1 MGASKPICC
10 AIRCTA
16 DYSGGDSFGPE
27 FTYHSTTTI
36 TEGNPMDF
44 KLGQVLGL
52 MARTMPFLV
61 FRFLIYFAI
70 TLAYI
75 LLTGIGAGIG
85 WGIGRIATED
95 PAGFSLFGG
104 IIGFGIMSAIA
115 YMLRE
120 YLLYMV
126 KAGHIAVLV
135 ELMEGKEL
143 PQGRGQIDHAQKV
156 VRERFFESSVLF
168 GVDQLIKVVLRAFNR
183 IFFTVTSFIPIPGL
197 RNLVKFINT
206 VINLSL
212 TYLDEVILAYNIR
225 TNSQNPWRSSRTAL
239 ILYAQNYKAFL
250 KNAFFLAFLIW
261 GLTFLVFLLILGPVL
276 AVVTFIPALAGPLT
290 LIFAL
295 VFAWGVKQAV
305 IEPIAMTALM
315 QVFFKVT
322 EGQQPNPE
330 WENKLEGVSKKFG
343 EFGKKAADWDRE
355 KGTSP
360 QPSDEP
366 PQGGTPAP
374 QT

>member
-1 MGASKPICC
+1 
-10 AIRCTA
+10 
-16 DYSGGDSFGPE
+16 
-27 FTYHSTTTI
+27 
-36 TEGNPMDF
+36 MDF
-44 KLGQVLGL
+44 RIGEILGL
-52 MARTMPFLV
+52 MGKTMPFLV

-70 TLAYI
+70 TFAYI

-85 WGIGRIATED
+85 YGIGMIGGE
-95 PAGFSLFGG
+95 PGGFSFFGG
-104 IIGFGIMSAIA
+104 LVGFGIMSVIA

-143 PQGRGQIDHAQKV
+143 PQGRGQISYAQEI
-156 VRERFFESSVLF
+156 VRQRFAESSILF
-168 GVDQLIKVVLRAFNR
+168 GIDQLIKAVLRTFNR
-183 IFFTVTSFIPIPGL
+183 LFFTVTSFIPIPGL
-197 RNLVKFINT
+197 KNLVGFINT
-206 VINLSL
+206 IVNLSL
-212 TYLDEVILAYNIR
+212 TYLDEVILAHNMR
-225 TNSQNPWRSSRTAL
+225 TRADNPWAASRTAL

-261 GLTFLVFLLILGPVL
+261 GLTFLVFLVILGPLIALVSI
-276 AVVTFIPALAGPLT
+276 IPAVAGPLT

-295 VFAWGVKQAV
+295 VFAWGVKQSV

-322 EGQQPNPE
+322 EGQTPNPE

-343 EFGKKAADWDRE
+343 EFGRKANEWQSER
-355 KGTSP
+355 GTGASP
-360 QPSDEP
+360 DSAVQDSS
-366 PQGGTPAP
+366 PA
-374 QT
+374 